1 MNNFDLE
8 HLTYQQNLRS
18 PKRSHDV
25 SGWSVNNDYTKL
37 TSPSRVKA
45 YSEDQSP
52 GSSAIK
58 IKMQRRS
65 NLATNLSIDADVK
78 LNHTLSKEER
88 EI

>member
-1 MNNFDLE
+1 M
-8 HLTYQQNLRS
+8 T
-18 PKRSHDV
+18 
-25 SGWSVNNDYTKL
+25 T
-37 TSPSRVKA
+37 PSRVKA

-65 NLATNLSIDADVK
+65 NLVTNLSIDADVK

-88 EI
+88 EIKKLERILEIERQRAEHAKLKQKIIDS